1 MNECGI
7 MAAKKWRFSPAQRD
21 VSGSHTPE
29 ARVNHRGTCQLGTWS
44 APRKLDHQNTGMAES
59 KIEGDIPAEIRREQ
73 ILAVIKTR
81 DFVRV
86 ADLSTHFHVSEV
98 TVRGDLD
105 VLAER
110 GEIRRIRGGA
120 MPCTLPQP
128 ERPFEETKNARIR
141 EKTLIGQAA
150 ASLISPGETLILDV
164 GTTTTAVA
172 RALIQ
177 RPDLLDIVIFTN
189 ALNIALEL
197 EQAIPRFTVVIT
209 GGTLRPQQHSL
220 VDPLGMLMFERIRA
234 HTVILGCNG
243 IDLQAGIT
251 NVNLPETEIKRRM
264 LHAAKRRILVADG
277 SKIGEVG
284 LAYLCAI
291 DEVDLLITDTF
302 ADPILL
308 AALRDRGLEILLAR

>member
-1 MNECGI
+1 
-7 MAAKKWRFSPAQRD
+7 
-21 VSGSHTPE
+21 
-29 ARVNHRGTCQLGTWS
+29 
-44 APRKLDHQNTGMAES
+44 
-59 KIEGDIPAEIRREQ
+59 
-73 ILAVIKTR
+73 
-81 DFVRV
+81 VRV
-86 ADLSTHFHVSEV
+86 ADLSARFRVSEV

-110 GEIRRIRGGA
+110 GELRRIRGGA
-120 MPCTLPQP
+120 MPLLLPAS
-128 ERPFEETKNARIR
+128 ERSFEEMKNARSD

-172 RALIQ
+172 RALLQ
-177 RPDLLDIVIFTN
+177 RTDLHDVVIFTN

-197 EQAIPRFTVVIT
+197 EHAIPRFTVVLT

-220 VDPLGMLMFERIRA
+220 VDPLGTLMFERLRV

-243 IDLQAGIT
+243 VEPAGGVT

-264 LHAAKRRILVADG
+264 LSAARRRFLVADG

-284 LAYLCAI
+284 LAYMCAV
-291 DEVDLLITDTF
+291 DEIDLLITDSS
-302 ADPILL
+302 ADPAQL
-308 AALRDRGLEILLAR
+308 AALRERGLEIMLAR